1 MQKVILHPKAIE
13 RLKSGQNP
21 FEGGCSSM
29 LAYIFCKLFALF
41 GKSGHKFPP
50 IKDEYLNRLITTDS
64 QEFRNLNLPI
74 QAIETPGHT
83 ADHISLLKDGILFC
97 GDAAMNGFPSIKRNI
112 IWIENLH
119 DYRKSWEK
127 MIAFNPTKIYPSHG
141 KPFDVNDLKRFLKS
155 IDKIKLRP
163 LK

>member
-1 MQKVILHPKAIE
+1 
-13 RLKSGQNP
+13 
-21 FEGGCSSM
+21 M

-41 GKSGHKFPP
+41 GKSEHKFPP

-97 GDAAMNGFPSIKRNI
+97 GDAAMNGFPSIKHNI
-112 IWIENLH
+112 IWIENLQ

-127 MIAFNPTKIYPSHG
+127 MIAFNPAKIYPSHG
-141 KPFDVNDLKRFLKS
+141 KPFDVNDLKRFIKS

-163 LK
+163 L